1 MLDAAL
7 AATETDGGVALAL
20 RIENDGSE
28 PVTLD
33 FRTGQRAEFTA
44 YPAAEEADDETG
56 DADGP
61 DDGGPPD
68 GDAADGDVTDSV
80 WRYGASR
87 MFTQALGSETLAPGE
102 SVTYEG
108 TWRDPPAGTYRIVG
122 DAAATDRDAR
132 TDAVVTMER

>member
-7 AATETDGGVALAL
+7 ATAETDDGIALSL
-20 RIENDGSE
+20 RIENAGSE

-44 YPAAEEADDETG
+44 YPADG

-61 DDGGPPD
+61 EGER
-68 GDAADGDVTDSV
+68 TDPV

-102 SVTYEG
+102 GVGYEG
-108 TWRDPPAGTYRIVG
+108 TWRDPPAGTYRVV
-122 DAAATDRDAR
+122 AEATATDRSVRAD
-132 TDAVVTMER
+132 TVVDVA